1 MRRIA
6 TGGPTER
13 TAIGDGFHV
22 RFGAVHATRVT
33 STMRTGGA
41 VPREDCG
48 GSMTR
53 DRDTVATNRSRMAE
67 CAYPY
72 AFVKRGP
79 IHVRRRDRTI
89 RRLRGKRDGLRHHCR
104 MGQGR
109 VTGAERGGI
118 NVRTARIA
126 TDCRGHPGIWRA
138 RTPNQCAS
146 RWHRAPRG
154 PDAARCRPLAPAH
167 SWTGIVVA
175 IVCMTIV
182 FIASTVSPAGSGVN
196 AGDVTR

>member
-13 TAIGDGFHV
+13 MAIGDGFHV

-48 GSMTR
+48 GSMAR
-53 DRDTVATNRSRMAE
+53 DRDTVATNRPRMAE

-109 VTGAERGGI
+109 ATGAERGGI

-126 TDCRGHPGIWRA
+126 TDCRGHPGIWRQTNA
-138 RTPNQCAS
+138 RAVGIGRHADRTRHGADHWRPPTHGRESSS
-146 RWHRAPRG
+146 RLFA
-154 PDAARCRPLAPAH
+154 
-167 SWTGIVVA
+167 
-175 IVCMTIV
+175 
-182 FIASTVSPAGSGVN
+182 
-196 AGDVTR
+196 